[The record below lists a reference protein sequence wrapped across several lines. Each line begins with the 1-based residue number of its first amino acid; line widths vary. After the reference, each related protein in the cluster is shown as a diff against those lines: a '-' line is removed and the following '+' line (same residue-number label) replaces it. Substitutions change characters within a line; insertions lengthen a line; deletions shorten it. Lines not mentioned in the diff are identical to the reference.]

1 MHKDGFIGA
10 VIRQTSRVM
19 HDSMKETLGLTMLG
33 SVSPQRVRS
42 LIRIACASNLQT
54 IGAMLQSAWAFSIAL
69 DGGNKSD
76 TSYLGVRVRVC
87 IEHKLF
93 NLHLIA
99 IPMRDRHTGENMFN
113 LVCTTLDNLAP
124 DWRKHIIS
132 VTTDGASSMTGHR
145 QGVASRLERVALPG
159 FYRFLVC
166 YSPIGPRS

>member
-54 IGAMLQSAWAFSIAL
+54 IGAMLRSAWVFLIAL

-76 TSYLGVRVRVC
+76 TSY
-87 IEHKLF
+87 
-93 NLHLIA
+93 
-99 IPMRDRHTGENMFN
+99 
-113 LVCTTLDNLAP
+113 
-124 DWRKHIIS
+124 
-132 VTTDGASSMTGHR
+132 
-145 QGVASRLERVALPG
+145 
-159 FYRFLVC
+159 
-166 YSPIGPRS
+166 